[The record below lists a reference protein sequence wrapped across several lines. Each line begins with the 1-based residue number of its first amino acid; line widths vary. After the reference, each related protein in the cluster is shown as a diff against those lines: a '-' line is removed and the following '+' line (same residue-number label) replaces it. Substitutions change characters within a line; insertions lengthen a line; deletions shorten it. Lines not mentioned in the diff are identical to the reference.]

1 MKHVVLR
8 CAIGLMIA
16 TSSVNVEA
24 QNTLDRARILFDAGV
39 QAYTAGRYKEAV
51 ESFQEA
57 YALSGKPQA
66 VFSLAQAERRQY
78 LVTLDAQ
85 FLKSSIEHFRKYL
98 ELVPEGGRR
107 GDAAEAL
114 EQLELLATRETKGG
128 IESSLEASGS
138 TGKILISTTTP
149 GAMISIDEAHP
160 AASPV
165 LEAVKLGPHKVRVFA
180 PGYVTETREV
190 VAVEKTLV
198 PVEIVLKEEPAYLK
212 IITRA
217 GASIAIDDRITG
229 EAPLRRPVEVRSG
242 SHTITITSLGFQGRR
257 VAIQITPGQTNT
269 LNLPLERTRQRI
281 VSYVLFG
288 AAGAALIGG
297 AVNGALR
304 FQAQQTSESILEKT
318 TTEHL
323 LPSELTEYNAS
334 VTNERRYQI
343 VELSAAAFGGALA
356 AAGAITYFFDST
368 PPKDD
373 SSTKADNVGVRLH
386 VGPSSAGIGVS
397 GRF

>member
-8 CAIGLMIA
+8 WAIGLLIA
-16 TSSVNVEA
+16 TSSVSVAA

-78 LVTLDAQ
+78 LVTQDAQ
-85 FLKSSIEHFRKYL
+85 FLKSSMEHFRKYL

-107 GDAAEAL
+107 SDATEAL
-114 EQLELLATRETKGG
+114 EQLELLAVREAKGAV
-128 IESSLEASGS
+128 ESSLEASGS
-138 TGKILISTTTP
+138 TGKILISTSTP
-149 GAMISIDEAHP
+149 GAMISIDEANP

-165 LEAVKLGPHKVRVFA
+165 LEVVKLGPHKVRVFA

-212 IITRA
+212 IITRP
-217 GASIAIDDRITG
+217 GASITVDDRPTG
-229 EAPLRRPVEVRSG
+229 VAPLRLPVEVRSG
-242 SHTITITSLGFQGRR
+242 SHTVTITSLGFQGHH
-257 VAIQITPGQTNT
+257 ATIQVNPGQTNT
-269 LNLPLERTRQRI
+269 LNMPLERTRQRI

-288 AAGAALIGG
+288 AAGASLVGA

-304 FQAQQTSESILEKT
+304 FGAQQTSEAILEKT
-318 TTEHL
+318 KTEHL
-323 LPSELTEYNAS
+323 LPSELADYNTA
-334 VTNERRYQI
+334 VTNGRRYQI
-343 VELSAAAFGGALA
+343 VELSAAALGGALA
-356 AAGAITYFFDST
+356 AVGAITYFFDST
-368 PPKDD
+368 QPTEGGA
-373 SSTKADNVGVRLH
+373 TKADNVGVRLH
-386 VGPSSAGIGVS
+386 LGPSSAGIGVS

>member
-149 GAMISIDEAHP
+149 GAMISIDEANP

-198 PVEIVLKEEPAYLK
+198 PIEIVLKEEPAYLK
-212 IITRA
+212 IITRP
-217 GASIAIDDRITG
+217 GASIAVDDRPTG
-229 EAPLRRPVEVRSG
+229 EAPLQRPIELRAG
-242 SHTITITSLGFQGRR
+242 SHTLAITALGFQGRR
-257 VAIQITPGQTNT
+257 VITDIKAGQTNT
-269 LNLPLERTRQRI
+269 LNIPLERTRQRI

-288 AAGAALIGG
+288 TAGVSMIGTI
-297 AVNGALR
+297 VHGALR
-304 FQAQQTSESILEKT
+304 FQAQHRSESILEKT
-318 TTEHL
+318 KTEHL
-323 LPSELTEYNAS
+323 LPSELAAYNAA
-334 VTNERRYQI
+334 VTDERRYQI
-343 VELSAAAFGGALA
+343 LELAAAGLGGALA
-356 AAGAITYFFDST
+356 AAGAITYYFDST
-368 PPKDD
+368 RPKDED
-373 SSTKADNVGVRLH
+373 ATKTDNVGLRLH